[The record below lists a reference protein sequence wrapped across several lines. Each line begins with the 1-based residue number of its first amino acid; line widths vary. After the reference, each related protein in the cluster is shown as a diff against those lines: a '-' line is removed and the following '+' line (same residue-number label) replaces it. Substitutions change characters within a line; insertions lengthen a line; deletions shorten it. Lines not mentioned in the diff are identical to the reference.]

1 MSEVLAYLTAN
12 TKVFPLKQVL
22 FATAPALHTQI
33 QGHIVKEV
41 KVVKS
46 PGKNLPIPIK
56 VLMKKSPD
64 LGRTCKRF
72 SSPVVSPVHSPKTLS
87 TWKIAQMKNG
97 LVTQQDSPRKIE
109 KINSPRKDIKNIL
122 KLAIKQEKKKK
133 KAEKNK
139 FLEEH
144 KLKLQKRIKLKV
156 FDEFI
161 RRENLQKFKQ
171 RLPLTRPKWG
181 DKKNDRAKE
190 KPPKP
195 RRDSISILLKSKKP
209 FKKLEKNSA
218 PEENN
223 FFKSQKPKFPK
234 NLKILKIFTKILENH
249 LKKKSFFVLKHF
261 APSDSV
267 SFGSEDIEVQKIM
280 HKPKSSTQNEEK
292 KCEINKSYEK
302 ILENQVK
309 MKFLQKKQLVGLK
322 SKDLQE
328 MNKLAEV
335 LGNNPNIKEKFQ
347 EMIDRRYSKLE
358 NLFEENLENIKQ
370 VLGLENY
377 SIEVSLEEMIE
388 KPRNSEL
395 SSSFLVQI
403 QEVPLNEQV
412 FRSLDE
418 KSESQEN
425 SLRISFKEEKS
436 FGSSR
441 KFSEEFQPELPV
453 FFKKNLPVELK
464 TEEEEPGWPLISE
477 SLITE
482 AKINENSEELALNIM
497 VKDIKSQNISEGVL
511 EGTLELKAEK
521 PQKSNPML
529 ILEDSFSSSIS
540 DRDPTFS
547 TICKIQ
553 PPDLEF
559 PTFEESKEEK
569 SQTKGT
575 LKPKTS
581 LRPFIENFP
590 GFQSFSANIDPS
602 TETEGLG
609 LLIQRVFLM
618 LELDIF
624 AQIIENLVIDD
635 EFFLKILQKSSSKV
649 RSLGLVFGIQVE
661 TDEKAVISLVNKLKT
676 TKSSEKII
684 SSLLHLY
691 NPLQMLADIQEN
703 TENIEEIVI
712 FDYCDLDQIEFSL
725 DSSREQSSEQVNPFL
740 ETHSKAVVD
749 ALNEAL
755 VRTSKNF
762 IEVPWKIAGHAAAL
776 NFDKI
781 FSVSVKKIKTWFN
794 VQAGTIPSFDMINS
808 LGVIDDD
815 RLQAKR
821 QDNLALLLT
830 VDNREEDHDWI
841 ECAFE
846 ESQTAIDVTEW
857 IFNWVVIETAQ
868 VLMK

>member
-1 MSEVLAYLTAN
+1 
-12 TKVFPLKQVL
+12 
-22 FATAPALHTQI
+22 
-33 QGHIVKEV
+33 
-41 KVVKS
+41 
-46 PGKNLPIPIK
+46 
-56 VLMKKSPD
+56 
-64 LGRTCKRF
+64 
-72 SSPVVSPVHSPKTLS
+72 
-87 TWKIAQMKNG
+87 
-97 LVTQQDSPRKIE
+97 
-109 KINSPRKDIKNIL
+109 
-122 KLAIKQEKKKK
+122 
-133 KAEKNK
+133 
-139 FLEEH
+139 
-144 KLKLQKRIKLKV
+144 
-156 FDEFI
+156 
-161 RRENLQKFKQ
+161 
-171 RLPLTRPKWG
+171 
-181 DKKNDRAKE
+181 
-190 KPPKP
+190 
-195 RRDSISILLKSKKP
+195 
-209 FKKLEKNSA
+209 
-218 PEENN
+218 
-223 FFKSQKPKFPK
+223 
-234 NLKILKIFTKILENH
+234 
-249 LKKKSFFVLKHF
+249 
-261 APSDSV
+261 
-267 SFGSEDIEVQKIM
+267 
-280 HKPKSSTQNEEK
+280 
-292 KCEINKSYEK
+292 
-302 ILENQVK
+302 
-309 MKFLQKKQLVGLK
+309 
-322 SKDLQE
+322 
-328 MNKLAEV
+328 
-335 LGNNPNIKEKFQ
+335 
-347 EMIDRRYSKLE
+347 MIDRRYSKLE

-781 FSVSVKKIKTWFN
+781 FSVSVKKIKTWVN